1 MLKCIPVNSHYH
13 FFVFGPA
20 EGFNCLTYFLLSLR
34 FAEASS
40 EDESTGSYDDLSEGE
55 EKNIVIHEPS
65 IGDHASENILFMIL
79 E

>member
-1 MLKCIPVNSHYH
+1 MLS
-13 FFVFGPA
+13 
-20 EGFNCLTYFLLSLR
+20 

-40 EDESTGSYDDLSEGE
+40 EDESAGTYDDLSEGE
-55 EKNIVIHEPS
+55 EKNILIHEPS